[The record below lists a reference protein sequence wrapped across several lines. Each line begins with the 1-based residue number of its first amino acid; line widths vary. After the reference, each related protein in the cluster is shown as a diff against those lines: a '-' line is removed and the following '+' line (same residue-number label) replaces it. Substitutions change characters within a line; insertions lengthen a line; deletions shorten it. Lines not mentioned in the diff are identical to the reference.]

1 MIFDLLTLR
10 YLKEIMMTLEEL
22 TEYIMR
28 RAFAL
33 GILQQGRGVIYL
45 DVPGGCGKTILFSR
59 ILKICGY
66 GEELPST
73 LRHHHGILNRG
84 GRYQP
89 TKYLTG
95 YIFKCEEYQ
104 ARGAAHSHYLIWIK

>member
-1 MIFDLLTLR
+1 
-10 YLKEIMMTLEEL
+10 MTLEEM

-28 RAFAL
+28 RACAL
-33 GILQQGRGVIYL
+33 GILQQRRGVIIYL
-45 DVPGGCGKTILFSR
+45 DVPGGCGITMLISR
-59 ILKICGY
+59 ILQLCRY
-66 GEELPST
+66 GEELPGT

-89 TKYLTG
+89 IRYL
-95 YIFKCEEYQ
+95 EYQ